1 MADSPSPLA
10 VGIVRASPPSLAL
23 TPLVQLY
30 GAPAS
35 ESRTADEATPGT
47 VRLFAAAYEPWG
59 AALADGRELA
69 ASDYP
74 ALPACGA
81 VGDAASIALPDLRGR
96 AAVGAAPGAAAA
108 DLGPTLPMT
117 YLIAAVA
124 NSPGS
129 GAAPF
134 IGMIAPYIG
143 NEAPPGWLPADGRL
157 LPITDYV
164 YLFGLLGTC
173 YGGDG
178 KTDFALP
185 DLRGRAPVGIPTA
198 FGTSA
203 TGRLVGDIGTG
214 VYYLICAEGPY
225 PTRDQP
231 SGALA
236 ASALFLGEVVAS
248 AAQPNQFLEGIT
260 LMADGS
266 VLQIADF
273 PDLHSVIGNLFGGDG
288 VTTFAVP
295 DLRGRMV
302 VGAT

>member
-1 MADSPSPLA
+1 MADPPSSLP
-10 VGIVRASPPSLAL
+10 VGTVGNSPPSLTL

-30 GAPAS
+30 GPLPS
-35 ESRTADEATPGT
+35 QSGTAEEATPGT
-47 VRLFAAAYEPWG
+47 IRLFAGGYEPWS

-81 VGDAASIALPDLRGR
+81 AGAAASVTLPDLRGR

-124 NSPGS
+124 NFPGT
-129 GAAPF
+129 GGAPF

-143 NEAPPGWLPADGRL
+143 NDAPAGWLPADGRL
-157 LPITDYV
+157 LPIADYV
-164 YLFGLLGTC
+164 ILFGLLGTC

-178 KTDFALP
+178 MTDFALP
-185 DLRGRAPVGIPTA
+185 DLRGRVPIGSPTP
-198 FGTSA
+198 FDSSDSGM
-203 TGRLVGDIGTG
+203 RVGDTGTA
-214 VYYLICAEGPY
+214 VYYLICAEGLY
-225 PTRDQP
+225 PTRDPP
-231 SGALA
+231 SDAFG

-248 AAQPNQFLEGIT
+248 AAQPHDFPDGMT
-260 LMADGS
+260 VMADGS
-266 VLQIADF
+266 LLQIADF
-273 PDLHSVIGNLFGGDG
+273 PDLHSVIGTLYGGDG

-302 VGAT
+302 VGAA